1 MAELAELDRTYH
13 VILETIID
21 REHPPHFT
29 ELARALGVSP
39 ATGRERLH
47 ALMATGLPNWLFP
60 GTDLVAGFAPFSLV
74 PNQYRVAVDGLQRW
88 FAQ

>member
-1 MAELAELDRTYH
+1 MTELAELDRTYH
-13 VILETIID
+13 VILEAILD
-21 REHPPHFT
+21 RGYPPHFT
-29 ELARALGVSP
+29 ELAHALGVSP

-60 GTDLVAGFAPFSLV
+60 DTDLVAGFAPFSLV
-74 PNQYRVAVDGLQRW
+74 PNQYRVTVDRHGPW

>member
-1 MAELAELDRTYH
+1 MAELAALDRTYH
-13 VILETIID
+13 VILEAILD
-21 REHPPHFT
+21 RGYPPHFT

-60 GTDLVAGFAPFSLV
+60 GTDLVAGFAPFGLV
-74 PNQYRVAVDGLQRW
+74 PNQYRVMVDRHGPW